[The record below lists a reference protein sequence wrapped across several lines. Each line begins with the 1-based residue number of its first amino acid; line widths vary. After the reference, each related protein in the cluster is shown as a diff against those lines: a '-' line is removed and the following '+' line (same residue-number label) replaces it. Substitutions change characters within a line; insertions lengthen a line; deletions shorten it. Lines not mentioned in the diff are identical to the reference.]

1 MEAGERN
8 STPAHPADVS
18 QRRAGRQRVDPD
30 RPEEMTCQR
39 HMKLPPEP
47 PPTAD
52 HLALAKAVRKKFSK
66 SHPDYVKT
74 ICWRY
79 LDLYGTPPKEAL
91 RCVRMGYSSPSATM
105 FDGVTA
111 DLR

>member
-1 MEAGERN
+1 M
-8 STPAHPADVS
+8 
-18 QRRAGRQRVDPD
+18 DPD